1 MVHGMIHHS
10 GKMMGHRKV
19 VKLVFATCVVCVVV
33 RKRHVLAVPTVSL
46 KLSFVVKMIVGVVKS
61 LLTLFSA
68 ISFLVLTSKEPIQN
82 QLLLFNKRLKVA
94 RLF

>member
-1 MVHGMIHHS
+1 
-10 GKMMGHRKV
+10 
-19 VKLVFATCVVCVVV
+19 VFATCVVCVIV
-33 RKRHVLAVPTVSL
+33 RKRNVLAVPTAFL